1 MAQDF
6 SPELIKLLTEQQM
19 AKEPPKGFQATPL
32 SDVLGQ
38 FPVQANAS
46 PMSPNH
52 ASLLGGG
59 MDASSTAIMLQR
71 GKVEDNPMYQ
81 GLHNNPLAVGG
92 SVMAQALGE
101 ILIAHL
107 LKNKVPQSVADS
119 LQGNLGAAHLGYG
132 ALNLSNNDLK
142 DKPTMTEYPN
152 VLSRNITR

>member
-1 MAQDF
+1 MPQNL
-6 SPELIKLLTEQQM
+6 SPELIQLLVEQQM

-32 SDVLGQ
+32 SDVLAQ
-38 FPVQANAS
+38 FPAQTKAG
-46 PMSPNH
+46 PMSSDH
-52 ASLLGGG
+52 ATLLGGG
-59 MDASSTAIMLQR
+59 LDAASTALMLQR